1 MSSPI
6 ASASIVI
13 ARQPSP
19 YLEGE
24 VLDRRAGLTY
34 LAEGKGVGYGTK
46 SVGDSSFSNSVA
58 VSGEWVASVYTWRR
72 YTFLSRVLSGIG
84 YHTF

>member
-1 MSSPI
+1 MQGS
-6 ASASIVI
+6 
-13 ARQPSP
+13 
-19 YLEGE
+19 
-24 VLDRRAGLTY
+24 LT
-34 LAEGKGVGYGTK
+34 LQRVRGWGTGQK

-72 YTFLSRVLSGIG
+72 YTLMSRVLSGIG